1 VNFPS
6 SSEQDG
12 DRGERN
18 WEIYEIGATTP
29 YAWSW
34 RYRVAGEIARRGD
47 IMYSTMGEAI
57 DDANAHG
64 MDDPRSRC
72 DIVRADATR
81 VRYKDGASPLEG
93 K

>member
-1 VNFPS
+1 VNFSS
-6 SSEQDG
+6 SSEQGG

-18 WEIYEIGATTP
+18 WEIYEIGAITP

-64 MDDPRSRC
+64 MDDPCSRC

-81 VRYKDGASPLEG
+81 VRYKDGTKPLDG